1 MSPLEQAALVLGEEL
16 RRAQFGQRLQ
26 ELHPSRR
33 ADQASFLSL
42 ASYEVNSG
50 PAIRRTLQTLHLT
63 KLAGEP
69 LEMSDDDREYIAWV
83 IQAWRAMQRIAG
95 KCWVPMRSE
104 LRTMIVDEDD
114 LGPNASHY
122 IPATR
127 VHETGPALK
136 FAGLDSTPVQGAID
150 ALVAACRSTPCY
162 RTSVD
167 ALSRVE
173 EDSDLRKRIDAR
185 SKRILGQIQ
194 PPERMTIHDAENRA
208 RLIVRQGYE
217 DAEADVGA
225 VAHAVRAHNELINY
239 LLFAIL
245 GLAET
250 PQTFVVGTESGPVR
264 ARRNHRLLWVHFATF
279 DQQSMFMGNPP
290 APFVLAGETP
300 LDGLYMLEGTTVRFA
315 GRGLVDVHARRLREL
330 EESPVSAPEYS
341 Q

>member
-1 MSPLEQAALVLGEEL
+1 MNSLEQAALVLGEEL

-33 ADQASFLSL
+33 ADQGSVLSL

-69 LEMSDDDREYIAWV
+69 LELSDDDKEYIAWI

-136 FAGLDSTPVQGAID
+136 FAGLDSAPVQGAID
-150 ALVAACRSTPCY
+150 ALVAACRSTHCY
-162 RTSVD
+162 RKAVE

-173 EDSDLRKRIDAR
+173 QDPDLRKRVEVR
-185 SKRILGQIQ
+185 GKRILNQLQ

-208 RLIVRQGYE
+208 RFIVRHGYE

-225 VAHAVRAHNELINY
+225 VVDAVRAHNELINY

-250 PQTFVVGTESGPVR
+250 AQTFVIGNESGPIR
-264 ARRNHRLLWVHFATF
+264 ARRKQRLLWIHFATF
-279 DQQSMFMGNPP
+279 DQQSIFMGHPP
-290 APFVLAGETP
+290 APFVLAGGTP
-300 LDGLYMLEGTTVRFA
+300 LDGLYMLEGATVRFA

-330 EESPVSAPEYS
+330 EEVATPGSD
-341 Q
+341 